1 MRVFINSVLLT
12 SNLKKIAV
20 LMIFFIFGFANFLV
34 AQQHLAPAKDFTPKI
49 NKYIFI
55 NSGDA
60 QTNKQDNQDSKNK
73 KTQSVQS
80 DSLDNSFE
88 ISYSPFGEPVK
99 MVVTVKEKDKK
110 ITISLYNLIGNKV
123 ADVYNGVP
131 GVTEKEIDNFPKEI
145 EKLSNGVY
153 LCVLQGYNYRL
164 MKKFTISR

>member
-1 MRVFINSVLLT
+1 MRVFIDSVLLI
-12 SNLKKIAV
+12 SNLKKIAA
-20 LMIFFIFGFANFLV
+20 LMIFFIFGFANFLM
-34 AQQHLAPAKDFTPKI
+34 AQQHLSPVKDFTPKI

-60 QTNKQDNQDSKNK
+60 QTNKQDSKQK
-73 KTQSVQS
+73 KTQSVLS

-88 ISYSPFGEPVK
+88 ISYSPFGEPIK

-123 ADVYNGVP
+123 ADVYSGIP
-131 GVTEKEIDNFPKEI
+131 GVIEKEIDNFPKEI

-153 LCVLQGYNYRL
+153 LCVVQGYNYRL